1 MITAVQIK
9 IDGATIDP
17 DAARIRLETITTW
30 AKDEPTRA
38 LFTVESVNPQS
49 ADAWANKP
57 VEIWIDSG
65 AGLALAFAGFIERR
79 VETNDDQRGWIYG
92 YEAAGLEIQGDRWP
106 VRSPFD
112 DTGSATF
119 NESPESLGYDPTYAG
134 LSIGEMILL
143 LLEVP
148 ATAAFLNGFKLGK
161 YAPDGGGILRIDA
174 RTVADLTGVSS
185 LLSILKPSR
194 PTTFEGNNLFQA
206 IRAVLQAVAP
216 NHALWIEYV
225 RETPPGGG
233 ATTTF
238 GILRFTDC
246 GTRATEI
253 PLTIGI
259 DPNPRIQRNYSPCF
273 SRVVVRGGQNVQPM
287 ILTLSGGDLV
297 ENFAHPPVYMTN
309 TAAKTAWNL
318 AVWLDQDERKVTG
331 TCLCRRPNDQPG
343 DPPDPTDPLLAD
355 PGWLYIDPDPAE
367 AAGEL
372 SWGVDAWDQDSGSYG
387 GHLYIHRE
395 NVSGGSEWITRDVV
409 GNTVQAAAGKSYL
422 QLSAD
427 LPGTDYA
434 KFVMT
439 ARRWPGLNTYRR
451 YRITAT
457 TLDGANVAKRAMTSF
472 PALLP
477 WTNSDGSPGTLTRT
491 GIAEVTVT
499 IGGVANSAFVGF
511 EIDKENESIVFDRP
525 LVTFFGSSD
534 LLIAG
539 GLGVDGV
546 PDEIRVLLPVAQGVL
561 EVKAPAD
568 SGGLPVYGGTSFT
581 QDGIQRTRYVN
592 NREWISEADTGQMTA
607 WANRLHEATRDTIVE
622 GSATRYGF
630 YPVRGPGSWLSWADP
645 CWPAGTF
652 DRMASDVRACTITWN
667 HAGNP
672 SPIITTYSLSNRR
685 QPYAAQQPRVY
696 HPCLYPL
703 PKPPEPAEFV
713 AGSLISRGSGEV
725 AGGNTDLIRESAGG
739 RGMNADDI
747 AAAVRRGV
755 QSDGDRA
762 FRAGIDAVVNG
773 TANGQGNAALMNLLN
788 FGGNASGNAD
798 AANQANGID
807 PDG

>member
-1 MITAVQIK
+1 MITAVELRIN
-9 IDGATIDP
+9 GVTIDP
-17 DAARIRLETITTW
+17 DAARIRLESITTW
-30 AKDEPTRA
+30 TKDEPTRA
-38 LFTVESVNPQS
+38 LFTVEAVFPQS
-49 ADAWANKP
+49 SDPWANKSC
-57 VEIWIDSG
+57 EIWINSG
-65 AGLALAFAGFIERR
+65 AGLALTFAGFIERR
-79 VETNDDQRGWIYG
+79 VETNDGSRGWVYG

-106 VRSPFD
+106 VVSPFD
-112 DTGSATF
+112 GTGSATF
-119 NESPESLGYDPTYAG
+119 NESPESPGYDPTYAG

-148 ATAAFLNGFKLGK
+148 TTAAFLNGFKLGK
-161 YAPDGGGILRIDA
+161 YAPDGLSVLRIDA

-185 LLSILKPSR
+185 LLSELKPSK

-216 NHALWIEYV
+216 NHALWIDYV

-246 GTRATEI
+246 GTRTTEI
-253 PLTIGI
+253 PLTFGI
-259 DPNPRIQRNYSPCF
+259 DPNPQIQRNYSPCF
-273 SRVVVRGGQNVQPM
+273 SRVTVRGGANVQPM
-287 ILTLSGGDLV
+287 ILTLSGGDLI
-297 ENFAHPPVYMTN
+297 EKFAHPPVYATN
-309 TAAKTAWNL
+309 AAAKAAWNL

-331 TCLCRRPNDQPG
+331 TCLCRRPNTIPG
-343 DPPDPTDPLLAD
+343 DPPDPTSPLLTD
-355 PGWLYIDPDPAE
+355 PGWLYIDPDPSE

-372 SWGVDAWDQDSGSYG
+372 SWGADAWDQDSGSYG

-395 NVSGGSEWITRDVV
+395 NGAGGSEWTTRDVV
-409 GNTVQAAAGKSYL
+409 GNTVQAAGGKSYL

-427 LPGTDYA
+427 LPGTDFA
-434 KFVMT
+434 KFAMT

-451 YRITAT
+451 YEIMAK
-457 TLDGANVAKRAMTSF
+457 TLDGANVAERAMTSF
-472 PALLP
+472 PSLLP
-477 WTNSDGSPGTLTRT
+477 WTNSDGSPGSLTRT
-491 GIAEVTVT
+491 GIAEVTVE
-499 IGGVANSAFVGF
+499 IDGVANTAFVGF
-511 EIDKENESIVFDRP
+511 EIDKQNKSIIFDRP
-525 LVTFFGSSD
+525 LVTIFGSSD
-534 LLIAG
+534 LLITG
-539 GLGVDGV
+539 GTGVDGV

-561 EVKAPAD
+561 EVTAPAD
-568 SGGLPVYGGTSFT
+568 SGGLPVYSGTCFT

-607 WANRLHEATRDTIVE
+607 WANRLLEATRDTIVE

-630 YPVRGPGSWLSWADP
+630 YPVDGPGSWLSWADP
-645 CWPAGTF
+645 CWPVGTF
-652 DRMASDVRACTITWN
+652 GRMASDVRGCTITWN

-703 PKPPEPAEFV
+703 PRPPEPADFV
-713 AGSLISRGSGEV
+713 AGSLISRGRGEI

-747 AAAVRRGV
+747 AAAVRRVV

-762 FRAGIDAVVNG
+762 FFGGIDAVVNG
-773 TANGQGNAALMNLLN
+773 TANGQGNAALANLFN
-788 FGGNASGNAD
+788 FGGNADGNAD
-798 AANQANGID
+798 AANQARGID
-807 PDG
+807 PE